1 MNKIMFLITV
11 VFLFGCNSDR
21 NVEYDLLISNVNLI
35 DGTGNAIQ
43 KEVSVGLTNGKIM
56 AIGKGSIGM
65 GKEMIDGTEKY
76 LIPGLF
82 DCHIHTSDY
91 ERDFPIY
98 VHYGVTSVFVT
109 GGSLCT
115 DEYYAEMRQ
124 RGNQDSIPAP
134 HVFHTS
140 QHFSMEGR
148 HPVKT
153 YKGNWVD
160 GETVF
165 LLKDTLQIEEL
176 VKSVSKN
183 PIVGIKL
190 TIEDGPHPP
199 MVERMPQAFIN
210 KVQEEATKN
219 GTDVFAHVSDNVE
232 LEMAL
237 DAGIQ
242 NFVHWTGIDIDF
254 QKDTLLLKKL
264 YAIEPSFITT
274 LTIDKGFLYPLF
286 PEWVEAV
293 RQEGI
298 FDEADLEKANDSGY
312 IARSNDNIKFWRY
325 YLQKEDIGL
334 TDIASFQ
341 VDDIKK
347 LQKKAINFALGTDTG
362 TFVLPG
368 YSLHEEMLLFEL
380 GGMDRMEIIKMATLN
395 AAKMMKAQDSLG
407 SIEIGK
413 MADMVLLDNNPLENI
428 ENTLHIH
435 TVIKNGVVQKRLD

>member
-1 MNKIMFLITV
+1 
-11 VFLFGCNSDR
+11 
-21 NVEYDLLISNVNLI
+21 
-35 DGTGNAIQ
+35 
-43 KEVSVGLTNGKIM
+43 
-56 AIGKGSIGM
+56 
-65 GKEMIDGTEKY
+65 
-76 LIPGLF
+76 
-82 DCHIHTSDY
+82 
-91 ERDFPIY
+91 
-98 VHYGVTSVFVT
+98 
-109 GGSLCT
+109 
-115 DEYYAEMRQ
+115 
-124 RGNQDSIPAP
+124 
-134 HVFHTS
+134 
-140 QHFSMEGR
+140 
-148 HPVKT
+148 
-153 YKGNWVD
+153 
-160 GETVF
+160 
-165 LLKDTLQIEEL
+165 
-176 VKSVSKN
+176 
-183 PIVGIKL
+183 
-190 TIEDGPHPP
+190 
-199 MVERMPQAFIN
+199 
-210 KVQEEATKN
+210 
-219 GTDVFAHVSDNVE
+219 
-232 LEMAL
+232 

-293 RQEGI
+293 RQERI
-298 FDEADLEKANDSGY
+298 FDEADLEKANDSSY

-347 LQKKAINFALGTDTG
+347 LQKKAINFAMGTDTG

-395 AAKMMKAQDSLG
+395 AAKMMKVQDSLG

-413 MADMVLLDNNPLENI
+413 LADMVLLDKNPLENI
-428 ENTLHIH
+428 ENTLGIH

>member
-1 MNKIMFLITV
+1 MNKLMFLITV

-21 NVEYDLLISNVNLI
+21 NVEYDMLISNVNLI
-35 DGTGNAIQ
+35 DGTGNTIQ
-43 KEVSVGLTNGKIM
+43 KEVSIGLTNGKIM

-91 ERDFPIY
+91 KRDFPIY
-98 VHYGVTSVFVT
+98 VHYGVTSVLVT

-134 HVFHTS
+134 HVFNTS

-176 VKSVSKN
+176 VKSVSRN

-232 LEMAL
+232 LE
-237 DAGIQ
+237 
-242 NFVHWTGIDIDF
+242 
-254 QKDTLLLKKL
+254 
-264 YAIEPSFITT
+264 
-274 LTIDKGFLYPLF
+274 
-286 PEWVEAV
+286 
-293 RQEGI
+293 
-298 FDEADLEKANDSGY
+298 
-312 IARSNDNIKFWRY
+312 
-325 YLQKEDIGL
+325 
-334 TDIASFQ
+334 
-341 VDDIKK
+341 
-347 LQKKAINFALGTDTG
+347 
-362 TFVLPG
+362 
-368 YSLHEEMLLFEL
+368 
-380 GGMDRMEIIKMATLN
+380 
-395 AAKMMKAQDSLG
+395 
-407 SIEIGK
+407 
-413 MADMVLLDNNPLENI
+413 
-428 ENTLHIH
+428 
-435 TVIKNGVVQKRLD
+435 

>member
-1 MNKIMFLITV
+1 MFLITV

-65 GKEMIDGTEKY
+65 GKEMIDGTDKY

-82 DCHIHTSDY
+82 DCHIHTSHY

-98 VHYGVTSVFVT
+98 IHYGVTSVFVT

-165 LLKDTLQIEEL
+165 LLKDTLQIKEL

-413 MADMVLLDNNPLENI
+413 LADMVLLDNNPLENI

-435 TVIKNGVVQKRLD
+435 TVIKNGVIQKRLD

>member
-1 MNKIMFLITV
+1 MFLITV

-298 FDEADLEKANDSGY
+298 FDEADLAKANDSGY